1 MYTSMSLTVSRYNQ
15 VFVRISRAGDDKERD
30 NVRDCVIYLIL

>member
-15 VFVRISRAGDDKERD
+15 VFVRISRAGDDTERD
-30 NVRDCVIYLIL
+30 NVRDYVIYLIL